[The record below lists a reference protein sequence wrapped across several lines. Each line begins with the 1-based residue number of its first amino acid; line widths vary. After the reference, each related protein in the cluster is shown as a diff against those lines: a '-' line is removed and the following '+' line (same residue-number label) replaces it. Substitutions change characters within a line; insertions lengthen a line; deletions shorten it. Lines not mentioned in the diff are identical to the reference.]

1 MKIKLLPLFCP
12 LPEWATPL
20 LLCAIPVSVSL
31 PQAVERGEQP
41 MFCWSDDLLA
51 WQKRKLSCVS
61 GLFFLEDHKGHSER
75 FQRKNEAAAIPERPI
90 LGLHVSTLARMLTHT
105 LTHTDTHSAI
115 PCSPMHHC
123 TWVNQCPGGP
133 LKMRCF
139 LKGGDGFCA
148 GSPCPFLRAL
158 PFCWNALV
166 WHEAVQPS
174 RQPHWLPRP
183 SKHFVSLGRR
193 VKKVKGASV
202 GQLQLLGPLALSSPL
217 PWQPALHPHT

>member
-20 LLCAIPVSVSL
+20 LLCVIPVSVSL

-51 WQKRKLSCVS
+51 WQKRKLSRVS

-90 LGLHVSTLARMLTHT
+90 LGLRVSTLAHMLTHT

-148 GSPCPFLRAL
+148 GSPCPFLKSTAL
-158 PFCWNALV
+158 LLKCTGLTRGGSAK
-166 WHEAVQPS
+166 QT
-174 RQPHWLPRP
+174 PRP
-183 SKHFVSLGRR
+183 TDHPGRQSILSLWGGEWRRWRAHQWVSFRC
-193 VKKVKGASV
+193 
-202 GQLQLLGPLALSSPL
+202 
-217 PWQPALHPHT
+217 